1 MSSPLDILSLTRTEL
16 AEILGRLNVKSTRA
30 NKGAYHADALFK
42 DVYEKARLAP
52 EALAAFADNPALAAR
67 VHETF
72 TLNLPDITDRQG
84 DGDTYKFLLKL
95 PGLLG
100 EKSLESE
107 SVVIPMKHHKTLC
120 VSSQVG
126 CKMGC
131 RFCETAQMGFLRNL
145 TAGEIVAQVFTARH
159 VLNEPIENIVF
170 MGMGEPTDNLDAVM
184 TAIRILSD
192 QHGFGIPLRSI
203 TVSTVGSV
211 PGINRLAEAARMPGR
226 EGGLRGLRLAV
237 SLNAPDDGVRNDL
250 MPINRSHDMAALR
263 EAFVK
268 WPLPR
273 PADFI
278 LAEYVLIA
286 GVNDGPEQAQ
296 LLADYLRGTPTCV
309 NLIPYNPRR
318 DSPYQ
323 RPTPERVAAFFK
335 LLLELGQYARIR
347 GTKGDAAMAACGQL
361 GNRALSRRN
370 QIAASRSQAPV

>member
-1 MSSPLDILSLTRTEL
+1 MAIPLDILSLTRAQL
-16 AEILGRLNVKSTRA
+16 ASHLGRLNTKSARA
-30 NKGAYHADALFK
+30 HKGVFHADALFR
-42 DVYEKARLAP
+42 DLYRHARLAP
-52 EALAAFADNPALAAR
+52 ETLPAFADNPMLADAVR
-67 VHETF
+67 SAF
-72 TLNLPDITDRQG
+72 TLNLPELAGREGNQE
-84 DGDTYKFLLKL
+84 TYKFLLKL
-95 PGLLG
+95 DTPGATRP
-100 EKSLESE
+100 LESE

-159 VLNEPIENIVF
+159 VLGEPIENVVF

-211 PGINRLAEAARMPGR
+211 PGILRLADAARSPAR

-237 SLNAPDDGVRNDL
+237 SLNAPDDDVRDAL
-250 MPINRSHDMAALR
+250 MPVNRMHDMDALR
-263 EAFVK
+263 AAFLQ

-273 PADFI
+273 PGDFI

-286 GVNDGPEQAQ
+286 GVNDSPEHARR
-296 LLADYLRGTPTCV
+296 LAAYLRGTPTCV

-318 DSPYQ
+318 ESPYA
-323 RPTPERVAAFFK
+323 RPTPERVTAFFR
-335 LLLELGQYARIR
+335 LLLESGQYTRIR
-347 GTKGDAAMAACGQL
+347 GTKGDTAMAACGQL
-361 GNRALSRRN
+361 GNRGLARRRSTVS
-370 QIAASRSQAPV
+370 AATPV